1 MKRVAMSV
9 RVRAVGRAFG
19 RAFGRALVVAAGAA
33 AGLAMLGPGCAGGHG
48 KYVSEGISLA
58 QDRMAAVKAA
68 TELDMGRQAFL
79 AGDLEKALKKIDSA
93 LSIREDSAAAFVLR
107 GRVLVERGQTG
118 EALVALERA
127 AELQADN
134 VEAQYYLGVVYE
146 RLAQPERALGHFV
159 AASEL
164 DPLNPQYVTAAGET
178 LVDLE
183 RLSEAKA
190 LLEGSEVSRHAAG
203 VRQLLGHIAMIEQ
216 RPADAAALFN
226 EARLLSPEDMLILED
241 LARAQS
247 AAGLSGEAERSL
259 SRLLAVAGNEG
270 RRDLLHMRG
279 AALLALARPAEARSV
294 YAALV
299 ERADGVGDTEA
310 WIGLGRASA
319 IVGDEAKLRRAASRV
334 VALAPDR
341 AEGYLLFAIWQ
352 RSRGETGKAAAA
364 LGEAMSRLGEDADL
378 LRLQAEL
385 LGATGATAA
394 ADAARS
400 RADALVSA
408 AAGGSVDGAGV
419 GEP

>member
-1 MKRVAMSV
+1 M
-9 RVRAVGRAFG
+9 
-19 RAFGRALVVAAGAA
+19 
-33 AGLAMLGPGCAGGHG
+33 
-48 KYVSEGISLA
+48 
-58 QDRMAAVKAA
+58 
-68 TELDMGRQAFL
+68 
-79 AGDLEKALKKIDSA
+79 
-93 LSIREDSAAAFVLR
+93 
-107 GRVLVERGQTG
+107 
-118 EALVALERA
+118 
-127 AELQADN
+127 
-134 VEAQYYLGVVYE
+134 
-146 RLAQPERALGHFV
+146 
-159 AASEL
+159 
-164 DPLNPQYVTAAGET
+164 
-178 LVDLE
+178 
-183 RLSEAKA
+183 
-190 LLEGSEVSRHAAG
+190 
-203 VRQLLGHIAMIEQ
+203 
-216 RPADAAALFN
+216 
-226 EARLLSPEDMLILED
+226 
-241 LARAQS
+241 
-247 AAGLSGEAERSL
+247 
-259 SRLLAVAGNEG
+259 SRLLAVAGNEE